1 MGERLPIAF
10 QCMTKVGDRIR
21 GKMLEP
27 TAIEVPIAASV
38 SNAVVPAPSVHNPRA
53 RKLRSAVWQ
62 DFTKERRADG
72 NCVAICNHC
81 KKQLTATSRS
91 GTTHLRNHLAIC
103 TTTSTR
109 RASKR
114 RKLVVRR
121 IHHNKSSADGRSGE
135 GHASGDDNDNEGT
148 HFDQEL
154 SRRDLVHMI
163 VQHGYR
169 FSIVDD
175 VGFQKFVK
183 NLQPQ
188 FRMVSYDTVR
198 ADSMVIY
205 EGEKLKLQDVLFKI
219 PCRVSISVDMWQSNT
234 QMEYMCLTCHY
245 IDHANDEWKVRK
257 KILNFVHMEA
267 PFTVDQIA
275 NLIVEKLHSWGIDRK
290 LGAVVLDNC
299 SGGEIVARELHRVL
313 QPRRLL
319 LNGDLFQVRSCAH
332 ILNLTVQ
339 ESWEQASD
347 ITDRVRKMITYVKFE
362 RFQKFQDI
370 SKLLHVDQ
378 KLLVVDSPDNW
389 SSIYLMFESACYY
402 HDVLVRLTE
411 QEGHYDVFLAAAD
424 WADVKALT
432 EILDVV
438 YHAMEKF
445 PVENPTANL
454 YFNEMC
460 EIHVLLRTWRNSPSP
475 VVAKVAGQMLSKFEG
490 YWDLTRPVMA
500 FASILD
506 PRYKMKSLEY
516 FFRLIYADEQFTA
529 KTMIDLIQNT
539 FHNLYNDYKHQSSD
553 SWKNPS
559 VLCYSRNSSSCMGS
573 MYSNGDDSKTFSR
586 ITLSDARRGLD
597 QYIQETSSGQSLKS
611 DLEMYLE
618 EAVYRQK
625 EGNQDNFDILGWWKS
640 FAAKYPV
647 LSQMAR
653 DILAIPVSIIP
664 LDSED
669 RTLNEYLSTMDPST
683 VQGLV
688 CAQDWLR
695 EDPEGILAVSGGQA
709 NDGAPHGD
717 ELILVPNQNR

>member
-1 MGERLPIAF
+1 M
-10 QCMTKVGDRIR
+10 GDRMR

-38 SNAVVPAPSVHNPRA
+38 SNALVPAPAVHNPRT

-72 NCVAICNHC
+72 NCVAVCKHC

-91 GTTHLRNHLAIC
+91 GTTHLRNHLATC

-109 RASKR
+109 RAGKR

-121 IHHNKSSADGRSGE
+121 IHHSKSFADGQSGE

-169 FSIVDD
+169 FSMVDD

-198 ADSMVIY
+198 SDTMEIY
-205 EGEKLKLQDVLFKI
+205 EGEKRKLQDVLFKI

-267 PFTVDQIA
+267 SFTVDQIA

-299 SGGEIVARELHRVL
+299 SGGEIVARELLRIL

-378 KLLVVDSPDNW
+378 KHLVVDSPDNL

-402 HDVLVRLTE
+402 HDVLVRLAE

-445 PVENPTANL
+445 PLENPTANL

-475 VVAKVAGQMLSKFEG
+475 VVAKVAAQMLSKFEG

-516 FFRLIYADEQFTA
+516 FFRLIYADEQFAA
-529 KTMIDLIQNT
+529 KTMIDVIQNT
-539 FHNLYNDYKHQSSD
+539 FHNLYNDYKHQSPD

-559 VLCYSRNSSSCMGS
+559 VFCYSRNSTSCMSS

-664 LDSED
+664 LGSED

-695 EDPEGILAVSGGQA
+695 EDPEGISEFYQ
-709 NDGAPHGD
+709 
-717 ELILVPNQNR
+717 ILSPTVVKISVYCLVNNV

>member
-1 MGERLPIAF
+1 M
-10 QCMTKVGDRIR
+10 
-21 GKMLEP
+21 EP
-27 TAIEVPIAASV
+27 TSIEVQNGASV
-38 SNAVVPAPSVHNPRA
+38 SNAVEPAPAVHNPRT
-53 RKLRSAVWQ
+53 RKLRSAVWK
-62 DFTKERRADG
+62 DFTRERRADG
-72 NCVAICNHC
+72 NYVAICKHC

-91 GTTHLRNHLAIC
+91 GTTHLRNHLATC

-109 RASKR
+109 RAGKR

-121 IHHNKSSADGRSGE
+121 IHHSKSFADGQSGE

-169 FSIVDD
+169 FSMVDD

-198 ADSMVIY
+198 ADSMEIY
-205 EGEKLKLQDVLFKI
+205 EGEKLKLQDVLSKI
-219 PCRVSISVDMWQSNT
+219 PCRVSISVDMWESNT

-257 KILNFVHMEA
+257 KILNFVPMEA

-299 SGGEIVARELHRVL
+299 SGGEIVARELLRIL

-332 ILNLTVQ
+332 ILNLTIQ
-339 ESWEQASD
+339 ESWEEASD

-378 KLLVVDSPDNW
+378 KHLVVDSPDNL

-402 HDVLVRLTE
+402 HDVLVRLAE

-445 PVENPTANL
+445 PLENPTANL

-475 VVAKVAGQMLSKFEG
+475 VVAKVAAQMLSKFEG
-490 YWDLTRPVMA
+490 YWDITRPVMA

-516 FFRLIYADEQFTA
+516 FFRLIYADEQFAA
-529 KTMIDLIQNT
+529 KTMIDVIQNT
-539 FHNLYNDYKHQSSD
+539 FHNLYNEYKHQSSD

-559 VLCYSRNSSSCMGS
+559 VLCYSRNSRSCMGS
-573 MYSNGDDSKTFSR
+573 MYSNGDDSRTFSR

-664 LDSED
+664 LGSED

-695 EDPEGILAVSGGQA
+695 EDPEGISEFYQ
-709 NDGAPHGD
+709 
-717 ELILVPNQNR
+717 ILSPTVVKISVYCLVNNV

>member
-1 MGERLPIAF
+1 VQNG
-10 QCMTKVGDRIR
+10 
-21 GKMLEP
+21 
-27 TAIEVPIAASV
+27 ASV
-38 SNAVVPAPSVHNPRA
+38 SNAVEPAPAVHNPRT
-53 RKLRSAVWQ
+53 RKLRSAVWK
-62 DFTKERRADG
+62 DFTRERRADG
-72 NCVAICNHC
+72 NYVAICKHC

-91 GTTHLRNHLAIC
+91 GTTHLRNHLATC

-109 RASKR
+109 RAGKR

-121 IHHNKSSADGRSGE
+121 IHHSKSFADGQSGE

-169 FSIVDD
+169 FSMVDD

-198 ADSMVIY
+198 ADSMEIY
-205 EGEKLKLQDVLFKI
+205 EGEKLKLQDVLSKI
-219 PCRVSISVDMWQSNT
+219 PCRVSISVDMWESNT

-257 KILNFVHMEA
+257 KILNFVPMEA

-299 SGGEIVARELHRVL
+299 SGGEIVARELLRIL
-313 QPRRLL
+313 QPRSLL

-332 ILNLTVQ
+332 ILNLTIQ
-339 ESWEQASD
+339 ESWEEASD

-378 KLLVVDSPDNW
+378 KHLVVDSPDNL

-402 HDVLVRLTE
+402 HDVLVRLAE

-432 EILDVV
+432 EILDVI

-445 PVENPTANL
+445 PLENPTANL

-475 VVAKVAGQMLSKFEG
+475 VVAKVAAQMLSKFEG

-516 FFRLIYADEQFTA
+516 FFRLIYADEQFAA
-529 KTMIDLIQNT
+529 KTMIDVIQNT
-539 FHNLYNDYKHQSSD
+539 FHNLYNDYKHQSPD

-559 VLCYSRNSSSCMGS
+559 VFCYSRNSTSCMGS

-664 LDSED
+664 LGSED

-695 EDPEGILAVSGGQA
+695 EDPEVAVSGGQA
-709 NDGAPHGD
+709 NDGAPLGD
-717 ELILVPNQNR
+717 ELILVPSQNR

>member
-1 MGERLPIAF
+1 M
-10 QCMTKVGDRIR
+10 
-21 GKMLEP
+21 EP
-27 TAIEVPIAASV
+27 TPIEVQNGASV
-38 SNAVVPAPSVHNPRA
+38 SNAVEPAPAVHNPRT
-53 RKLRSAVWQ
+53 RKLRSAVWK
-62 DFTKERRADG
+62 DFTRERRADG
-72 NCVAICNHC
+72 NYVAICKHC

-91 GTTHLRNHLAIC
+91 GTTHLRNHLATC

-109 RASKR
+109 RAGKR

-121 IHHNKSSADGRSGE
+121 IHHSKSFADGQSGE

-169 FSIVDD
+169 FSMVDD

-198 ADSMVIY
+198 ADSMEIY
-205 EGEKLKLQDVLFKI
+205 EGEKLKLQDVLSKI
-219 PCRVSISVDMWQSNT
+219 PCRVSISVDMWESNT

-257 KILNFVHMEA
+257 KILNFVPMEA

-299 SGGEIVARELHRVL
+299 SGGEIVARELLRIL
-313 QPRRLL
+313 QPRSLL

-332 ILNLTVQ
+332 ILNLTIQ
-339 ESWEQASD
+339 ESWEEASD

-378 KLLVVDSPDNW
+378 KHLVVDSPDNL

-402 HDVLVRLTE
+402 HDVLVRLAE

-445 PVENPTANL
+445 PLENPTANL

-475 VVAKVAGQMLSKFEG
+475 VVAKVAAQMLSKFEG
-490 YWDLTRPVMA
+490 YWDITRPVMA

-516 FFRLIYADEQFTA
+516 FFRLIYADEQFAA
-529 KTMIDLIQNT
+529 KTMIDVIQNT
-539 FHNLYNDYKHQSSD
+539 FHNLYNEYKHQSSD

-559 VLCYSRNSSSCMGS
+559 VLCYSRNSRSCMGS
-573 MYSNGDDSKTFSR
+573 MYSNGDDSRTFSR

-664 LDSED
+664 LDNEA

-695 EDPEGILAVSGGQA
+695 EDPEVAVSGGQA

-717 ELILVPNQNR
+717 ELILVPSQNS

>member
-1 MGERLPIAF
+1 
-10 QCMTKVGDRIR
+10 
-21 GKMLEP
+21 MLEP
-27 TAIEVPIAASV
+27 AAMEVPISSSV
-38 SNAVVPAPSVHNPRA
+38 NNAVVPAPIVHNPRA

-109 RASKR
+109 RVGKR

-121 IHHNKSSADGRSGE
+121 ILNRTSNDGRSGD
-135 GHASGDDNDNEGT
+135 GHASGEEHDNVGT

-154 SRRDLVHMI
+154 SRRDLARMI

-169 FSIVDD
+169 FTMVDD
-175 VGFQKFVK
+175 VGFHTFVK

-188 FRMVSYDTVR
+188 FRMVSHDTVV
-198 ADSMVIY
+198 ADSMELY
-205 EGEKLKLQDVLFKI
+205 EAERLKLQDVFLKA
-219 PCRVSISVDMWQSNT
+219 PCRVSISVDMWRSRT
-234 QMEYMCLTCHY
+234 QMDYLWLTCHFVQ
-245 IDHANDEWKVRK
+245 HVNDEWKLRRK
-257 KILNFVHMEA
+257 TLNFVHLEE
-267 PFTVDQIA
+267 PFTADQIT
-275 NLIVEKLHSWGIDRK
+275 NLILEKLHDWGIDRK
-290 LGAVVLDNC
+290 IAAVVLDNC
-299 SGGEIVARELHRVL
+299 TDGEIVARELLRVL

-319 LNGDLFQVRSCAH
+319 LNGDLFHVRSCTH

-339 ESWEQASD
+339 ESWEQASE
-347 ITDRVRKMITYVKFE
+347 ISGRVRKMINYVKFE

-370 SKLLHVDQ
+370 SKLLHMDQ
-378 KLLVVDSPDNW
+378 KPLAVDSPDNW
-389 SSIYLMFESACYY
+389 PSTFLMFESACYY
-402 HDVLVRLTE
+402 HDVLVRMAE
-411 QEGHYDVFLAAAD
+411 QEGQYDAFLAATD

-432 EILDVV
+432 EILDVI
-438 YHAMEKF
+438 YNTIEKF
-445 PVENPTANL
+445 PVEYPTANL

-490 YWDLTRPVMA
+490 YWDVTRPVMA

-529 KTMIDLIQNT
+529 KTMIDAIQNT
-539 FHNLYNDYKHQSSD
+539 FHNLYNDYKHESSD
-553 SWKNPS
+553 SWKSPS
-559 VLCYSRNSSSCMGS
+559 ALCYSRNGNSCMGS

-625 EGNQDNFDILGWWKS
+625 EGNQGNFDILGWWKS

-653 DILAIPVSIIP
+653 DILAIPVCAVP
-664 LDSED
+664 LDSEA
-669 RTLNEYLSTMDPST
+669 RRLNEYLSTMDPST
-683 VQGLV
+683 IQGLV
-688 CAQDWLR
+688 CAQDWLM
-695 EDPEGILAVSGGQA
+695 EEAEVAGSGGHAEDQPLR
-709 NDGAPHGD
+709 ND
-717 ELILVPNQNR
+717 ELIAVSK

>member
-1 MGERLPIAF
+1 
-10 QCMTKVGDRIR
+10 
-21 GKMLEP
+21 
-27 TAIEVPIAASV
+27 
-38 SNAVVPAPSVHNPRA
+38 
-53 RKLRSAVWQ
+53 
-62 DFTKERRADG
+62 
-72 NCVAICNHC
+72 
-81 KKQLTATSRS
+81 
-91 GTTHLRNHLAIC
+91 
-103 TTTSTR
+103 
-109 RASKR
+109 
-114 RKLVVRR
+114 
-121 IHHNKSSADGRSGE
+121 
-135 GHASGDDNDNEGT
+135 
-148 HFDQEL
+148 
-154 SRRDLVHMI
+154 
-163 VQHGYR
+163 
-169 FSIVDD
+169 
-175 VGFQKFVK
+175 
-183 NLQPQ
+183 
-188 FRMVSYDTVR
+188 
-198 ADSMVIY
+198 
-205 EGEKLKLQDVLFKI
+205 
-219 PCRVSISVDMWQSNT
+219 MWQSNT

-695 EDPEGILAVSGGQA
+695 EDPEGIREFYQILSLTVVKIGVYLTMIDFPCASAVAVSGGQA

>member
-10 QCMTKVGDRIR
+10 QCMTKVGDRR

-27 TAIEVPIAASV
+27 TAIEVQIPGSG
-38 SNAVVPAPSVHNPRA
+38 SHAVAPAVHNPRS

-109 RASKR
+109 RAGKR

-121 IHHNKSSADGRSGE
+121 VQHSKSSADGRSGE
-135 GHASGDDNDNEGT
+135 GHASGEDNDNEGT

-198 ADSMVIY
+198 ADSMEIY

-267 PFTVDQIA
+267 PFTEYEIA
-275 NLIVEKLHSWGIDRK
+275 NVIVEKLHGWGIDRK
-290 LGAVVLDNC
+290 LAAVVLDNC
-299 SGGEIVARELHRVL
+299 SGGELVATELLRVL
-313 QPRRLL
+313 QPRRPL

-347 ITDRVRKMITYVKFE
+347 ITERVRKMITYVKFE
-362 RFQKFQDI
+362 KFQKFQDI
-370 SKLLHVDQ
+370 SKPLHMDQ
-378 KLLVVDSPDNW
+378 KVLVVDSPDNW
-389 SSIYLMFESACYY
+389 SSLYLMFESACYY
-402 HDVLVRLTE
+402 HDVLVRLAE
-411 QEGHYDVFLAAAD
+411 QEGPYDVFLAATD

-460 EIHVLLRTWRNSPSP
+460 EIHVLLRTWRSSPSP

-490 YWDLTRPVMA
+490 YWDLTRPIMA

-506 PRYKMKSLEY
+506 PRFKMKSIEY
-516 FFRLIYADEQFTA
+516 FFRLIYADEQFAA
-529 KTMIDLIQNT
+529 KSMIDVIQNT

-553 SWKNPS
+553 SWKNSS
-559 VLCYSRNSSSCMGS
+559 VLCYSRNSSSMGS

-618 EAVYRQK
+618 EAVYRPK
-625 EGNQDNFDILGWWKS
+625 EGNQNNFDILGWWKT

-664 LDSED
+664 LDND
-669 RTLNEYLSTMDPST
+669 ARTLNEYLSTMDPLT

-695 EDPEGILAVSGGQA
+695 EDPEVAGSGGQA
-709 NDGAPHGD
+709 NDGAPHSD
-717 ELILVPNQNR
+717 ELIVVPTQNR

>member
-27 TAIEVPIAASV
+27 TAIEVPIAGSV
-38 SNAVVPAPSVHNPRA
+38 SNAVVPAPAVHNPRA

-72 NCVAICNHC
+72 NCVAVCNHC

-109 RASKR
+109 RAGKR

-121 IHHNKSSADGRSGE
+121 IQHNKSSTDGRSGE
-135 GHASGDDNDNEGT
+135 GHASGEDNDNEGT
-148 HFDQEL
+148 QFDQEL
-154 SRRDLVHMI
+154 SHRDLVHMI
-163 VQHGYR
+163 VQHGYP

-198 ADSMVIY
+198 ADSMEIY

-219 PCRVSISVDMWQSNT
+219 PNRVSISVDMWQSNT

-290 LGAVVLDNC
+290 VAAVVLDNY
-299 SGGEIVARELHRVL
+299 SGGEIVARELLRVL

-319 LNGDLFQVRSCAH
+319 LNGDLFQVRSCGH

-347 ITDRVRKMITYVKFE
+347 ITDRVRKMINHVKFE

-370 SKLLHVDQ
+370 SKLLHMDQ
-378 KLLVVDSPDNW
+378 KLLVLDSPDNW
-389 SSIYLMFESACYY
+389 PSTYLMFESACYY
-402 HDVLVRLTE
+402 HDVLARMAE

-475 VVAKVAGQMLSKFEG
+475 AVAKVAGQMLSKFEG
-490 YWDLTRPVMA
+490 YWDLTRRVMA

-516 FFRLIYADEQFTA
+516 FFRLIYADDQFTA
-529 KTMIDLIQNT
+529 KTMIDVIQNT

-559 VLCYSRNSSSCMGS
+559 VLYYSRNSSPCMGS

-597 QYIQETSSGQSLKS
+597 QYIQETSSGQSMKS

-625 EGNQDNFDILGWWKS
+625 ERNQDHFDILGWWKS

-664 LDSED
+664 LDREA
-669 RTLNEYLSTMDPST
+669 RTLNEYLSSMDPAT

-695 EDPEGILAVSGGQA
+695 EDPEVAGSGVQA
-709 NDGAPHGD
+709 NDGAPRGD
-717 ELILVPNQNR
+717 ELIVVPK

>member
-1 MGERLPIAF
+1 M
-10 QCMTKVGDRIR
+10 GDRRR

-27 TAIEVPIAASV
+27 SAIEVANAVSV
-38 SNAVVPAPSVHNPRA
+38 SNVVVPAPAVHITRT
-53 RKLRSAVWQ
+53 RRLRSAVWQ

-72 NCVAICNHC
+72 NSVAICNHC

-109 RASKR
+109 RAGKR

-121 IHHNKSSADGRSGE
+121 IRHNRSSVDGRSGE
-135 GHASGDDNDNEGT
+135 GHGSGEDNDNEGT

-163 VQHGYR
+163 VQHGYQ

-198 ADSMVIY
+198 ADSMEIY
-205 EGEKLKLQDVLFKI
+205 EGEKLKLQDVLSKI

-245 IDHANDEWKVRK
+245 TDHANDEWKVRK
-257 KILNFVHMEA
+257 KILNFVHMET
-267 PFTVDQIA
+267 PFTADQIA

-290 LGAVVLDNC
+290 LAAIVLDNC
-299 SGGEIVARELHRVL
+299 SDDEIIAGELLSIL

-319 LNGDLFQVRSCAH
+319 LNGGLFHVRSCAH

-339 ESWEQASD
+339 ESWELASD
-347 ITDRVRKMITYVKFE
+347 ITDRVRKMINYVKFE

-370 SKLLHVDQ
+370 SKLLHMDQ
-378 KLLVVDSPDNW
+378 KLLVLDSLDNW
-389 SSIYLMFESACYY
+389 ASLYVMFESACYY
-402 HDVLVRLTE
+402 HDVLVRLAE
-411 QEGHYDVFLAAAD
+411 QEGQYDVFLSAAD

-432 EILDVV
+432 EILDVI
-438 YHAMEKF
+438 YHAIEKF

-475 VVAKVAGQMLSKFEG
+475 AVAAVAGQMLSKFEG

-529 KTMIDLIQNT
+529 KTMIDAIQNT
-539 FHNLYNDYKHQSSD
+539 FQNLYNEYKHQSSD
-553 SWKNPS
+553 SWKNQS
-559 VLCYSRNSSSCMGS
+559 VCYSRNSSSCMGS

-597 QYIQETSSGQSLKS
+597 QYIQETSTGQSLKS

-625 EGNQDNFDILGWWKS
+625 EGNQDHFDILGWWKV

-653 DILAIPVSIIP
+653 EILAIPVSIIP
-664 LDSED
+664 LDNEA

-695 EDPEGILAVSGGQA
+695 EDPEGTSITEFYRL
-709 NDGAPHGD
+709 
-717 ELILVPNQNR
+717 LL

>member
-1 MGERLPIAF
+1 MP
-10 QCMTKVGDRIR
+10 MMS
-21 GKMLEP
+21 GK
-27 TAIEVPIAASV
+27 S
-38 SNAVVPAPSVHNPRA
+38 
-53 RKLRSAVWQ
+53 
-62 DFTKERRADG
+62 G
-72 NCVAICNHC
+72 
-81 KKQLTATSRS
+81 KKF
-91 GTTHLRNHLAIC
+91 
-103 TTTSTR
+103 ST
-109 RASKR
+109 
-114 RKLVVRR
+114 L
-121 IHHNKSSADGRSGE
+121 
-135 GHASGDDNDNEGT
+135 
-148 HFDQEL
+148 
-154 SRRDLVHMI
+154 
-163 VQHGYR
+163 
-169 FSIVDD
+169 
-175 VGFQKFVK
+175 
-183 NLQPQ
+183 
-188 FRMVSYDTVR
+188 
-198 ADSMVIY
+198 
-205 EGEKLKLQDVLFKI
+205 
-219 PCRVSISVDMWQSNT
+219 C
-234 QMEYMCLTCHY
+234 
-245 IDHANDEWKVRK
+245 
-257 KILNFVHMEA
+257 MEA
-267 PFTVDQIA
+267 PFTLDQMVNI
-275 NLIVEKLHSWGIDRK
+275 IVEKLHSWGIDRK
-290 LGAVVLDNC
+290 LAAVVLDNC
-299 SGGEIVARELHRVL
+299 SSSEIVARELHRVF
-313 QPRRLL
+313 QARRLL

-339 ESWEQASD
+339 ESWERASD
-347 ITDRVRKMITYVKFE
+347 ITDRVRKMINYVKFE

-370 SKLLHVDQ
+370 AKVLRMDQ
-378 KLLVVDSPDNW
+378 KLLVIDSPDNW
-389 SSIYLMFESACYY
+389 PSTYLMFDSACYY
-402 HDVLVRLTE
+402 QDVFVRLTE
-411 QEGHYDVFLAAAD
+411 QEGHYDVFLSAND

-460 EIHVLLRTWRNSPSP
+460 EIHVLLKTWCKSPST
-475 VVAKVAGQMLSKFEG
+475 VVAKVASQMLSKFEG

-516 FFRLIYADEQFTA
+516 FFRLIYSDEQFTA
-529 KTMIDLIQNT
+529 KTMIDVIQNT

-559 VLCYSRNSSSCMGS
+559 VLCYSRNSNSCMGS

-618 EAVYRQK
+618 EAVFRQK

-664 LDSED
+664 LDSEA

-695 EDPEGILAVSGGQA
+695 EDPEVVAGSGGHGD
-709 NDGAPHGD
+709 DGVPRGD
-717 ELILVPNQNR
+717 ELIVVPK

>member
-10 QCMTKVGDRIR
+10 QCMTKVGDRR
-21 GKMLEP
+21 SKMLEP
-27 TAIEVPIAASV
+27 TAIEQIAGSG
-38 SNAVVPAPSVHNPRA
+38 SNMVVPAPAVHNPRA

-109 RASKR
+109 RAGKR

-135 GHASGDDNDNEGT
+135 GHASGEDNDNEGT

-198 ADSMVIY
+198 ADSMEIY

-257 KILNFVHMEA
+257 KILNFVHMES
-267 PFTVDQIA
+267 PFTEYEIA
-275 NLIVEKLHSWGIDRK
+275 NVIVEKLHGWGIDRK
-290 LGAVVLDNC
+290 LAAVVLDNC
-299 SGGEIVARELHRVL
+299 SGGELVARELLRVL
-313 QPRRLL
+313 QPRRPL

-339 ESWEQASD
+339 ESWEQASE

-362 RFQKFQDI
+362 KFQKFQDI
-370 SKLLHVDQ
+370 SKLLHMDQ

-389 SSIYLMFESACYY
+389 SSLYLMFESACYY
-402 HDVLVRLTE
+402 HDVLVRLAE

-460 EIHVLLRTWRNSPSP
+460 EIHVLLRTWHNSPSP

-490 YWDLTRPVMA
+490 YWDLTRPIMA

-506 PRYKMKSLEY
+506 PRYKMKSIEY

-529 KTMIDLIQNT
+529 KSTIDVIQNT

-553 SWKNPS
+553 SWKNSS

-618 EAVYRQK
+618 EAVYRPK
-625 EGNQDNFDILGWWKS
+625 EGNQDNFDILGWWKT

-653 DILAIPVSIIP
+653 DILAIPVSTIP
-664 LDSED
+664 LDND
-669 RTLNEYLSTMDPST
+669 ARTLNEYLSTMDPLT

-695 EDPEGILAVSGGQA
+695 EDPEGIRIAGSGGQA

-717 ELILVPNQNR
+717 ELIVVPSQNR

>member
-1 MGERLPIAF
+1 
-10 QCMTKVGDRIR
+10 
-21 GKMLEP
+21 MLEP
-27 TAIEVPIAASV
+27 LAMEVPITSSV
-38 SNAVVPAPSVHNPRA
+38 NTAVVPVPVVHNPRA

-72 NCVAICNHC
+72 SCVAVCNHC

-109 RASKR
+109 RAGKR
-114 RKLVVRR
+114 RKLIVRR
-121 IHHNKSSADGRSGE
+121 ILHNKTSNDGHSGD
-135 GHASGDDNDNEGT
+135 GHASGEDHDNDST

-154 SRRDLVHMI
+154 SRRDLAHMI

-188 FRMVSYDTVR
+188 FRMVSYETVR
-198 ADSMVIY
+198 ADSMTIY
-205 EGEKLKLQDVLFKI
+205 ESEKLKLQDVLLKI
-219 PCRVSISVDMWQSNT
+219 PCRVSISVDMWRSNT
-234 QMEYMCLTCHY
+234 QMDYLCLTCHY
-245 IDHANDEWKVRK
+245 IDHANDEWKIRK
-257 KILNFVHMEA
+257 KILNFVHVEA
-267 PFTVDQIA
+267 PFTAEQIA
-275 NLIVEKLHSWGIDRK
+275 SIILEKLHEWGIDGK
-290 LGAVVLDNC
+290 LAAIVLDNC
-299 SGGEIVARELHRVL
+299 TSGEIVARELLGAL

-319 LNGDLFQVRSCAH
+319 LLNGNLFQVRSCAH

-339 ESWEQASD
+339 ESLEQTSGI
-347 ITDRVRKMITYVKFE
+347 ITRVREMIQNVKFSQE
-362 RFQKFQDI
+362 RFEKFQGTA
-370 SKLLHVDQ
+370 KLLQMDQ
-378 KLLVVDSPDNW
+378 KLLVLDSPNNW
-389 SSIYLMFESACYY
+389 PSTYLMFDSACYY
-402 HDVLVRLTE
+402 HDVLMRLAE
-411 QEGHYDVFLAAAD
+411 QEAHYSAFLTAKE

-432 EILDVV
+432 EILDAL
-438 YHAMEKF
+438 YHTMEKF

-454 YFNEMC
+454 YFNDMC
-460 EIHVLLRTWRNSPSP
+460 EMHVLLNTWRNSPSP
-475 VVAKVAGQMLSKFEG
+475 VVAQVADHMLTKFEG

-506 PRYKMKSLEY
+506 PRYKMKSVEY
-516 FFRLIYADEQFTA
+516 FCRLIYAADQFRA
-529 KTMIDLIQNT
+529 KTTIDDIRQT
-539 FHNLYNDYKHQSSD
+539 FTNLCSEYEQSANSF
-553 SWKNPS
+553 KNPS
-559 VLCYSRNSSSCMGS
+559 ALFYSGTSNSCMS
-573 MYSNGDDSKTFSR
+573 SVYSNGDDFKTFSR

-597 QYIQETSSGQSLKS
+597 QYIQETSSGQSFKS
-611 DLEMYLE
+611 DLDMYLE
-618 EAVYRQK
+618 EPVYRQK
-625 EGNQDNFDILGWWKS
+625 EGHLDNFDILGWWRS

-664 LDSED
+664 LDSEA

-695 EDPEGILAVSGGQA
+695 EDTEVTSS
-709 NDGAPHGD
+709 DGHADDKAARGD
-717 ELILVPNQNR
+717 ELIVLPK

>member
-1 MGERLPIAF
+1 M
-10 QCMTKVGDRIR
+10 
-21 GKMLEP
+21 EP
-27 TAIEVPIAASV
+27 TSIEVQNGASV
-38 SNAVVPAPSVHNPRA
+38 SNAVEPAPAVHNPRT
-53 RKLRSAVWQ
+53 RKLRSAVWK
-62 DFTKERRADG
+62 DFTRERRADG
-72 NCVAICNHC
+72 NYVAICKHC

-91 GTTHLRNHLAIC
+91 GTTHLRNHLATC

-109 RASKR
+109 RAGKR

-121 IHHNKSSADGRSGE
+121 IHHSKSSADGRSGE

-198 ADSMVIY
+198 SDTMEIY
-205 EGEKLKLQDVLFKI
+205 EGEKRKLQGVLFKI

-267 PFTVDQIA
+267 SFTVDQIA
-275 NLIVEKLHSWGIDRK
+275 NLVVEKLHSWGIDRK

-299 SGGEIVARELHRVL
+299 SGGEIVARELLRIL

-347 ITDRVRKMITYVKFE
+347 ITDRVRKMITYVKIE

-389 SSIYLMFESACYY
+389 PSIYLMFESACYY
-402 HDVLVRLTE
+402 HDVLVRLAE

-432 EILDVV
+432 EILDVI

-445 PVENPTANL
+445 PLENPTANL

-475 VVAKVAGQMLSKFEG
+475 VVAKVAAQMLSKFEG

-516 FFRLIYADEQFTA
+516 FFRLIYADEQFAA
-529 KTMIDLIQNT
+529 KTMIDVIQNT
-539 FHNLYNDYKHQSSD
+539 FHNLYNEYKHQSSD

-559 VLCYSRNSSSCMGS
+559 VLCYSRNSRSCMGS
-573 MYSNGDDSKTFSR
+573 MYSNGDDSRTFSR

-664 LDSED
+664 LDNEA

-695 EDPEGILAVSGGQA
+695 EDPEVAVSGGQA
-709 NDGAPHGD
+709 NDGAPLGD
-717 ELILVPNQNR
+717 ELILVPSQNS

>member
-10 QCMTKVGDRIR
+10 QCMTKVGDRR

-27 TAIEVPIAASV
+27 AAIEVQIPGSG
-38 SNAVVPAPSVHNPRA
+38 SNAVVPAPAVHNPRA

-109 RASKR
+109 RAGKR

-135 GHASGDDNDNEGT
+135 GHASGEDNDNEGT

-198 ADSMVIY
+198 ADSMEIY

-219 PCRVSISVDMWQSNT
+219 PSRVSISVDMWQSNT

-267 PFTVDQIA
+267 PFTEYEIA
-275 NLIVEKLHSWGIDRK
+275 NHIVEKLHGWGIDRK
-290 LGAVVLDNC
+290 LAAVVLDNC
-299 SGGEIVARELHRVL
+299 SGGELVARELLRVL
-313 QPRRLL
+313 QPRRPL

-362 RFQKFQDI
+362 KFQKFLDI
-370 SKLLHVDQ
+370 SKLLHMDQ

-389 SSIYLMFESACYY
+389 SSLYLMFDSACYY
-402 HDVLVRLTE
+402 HDVLVRLAE
-411 QEGHYDVFLAAAD
+411 QEGHYDIFLAATD

-490 YWDLTRPVMA
+490 YWDLTRPIMA

-506 PRYKMKSLEY
+506 PRYKMKSIEY
-516 FFRLIYADEQFTA
+516 FFRLIYADEQFAA
-529 KTMIDLIQNT
+529 KSMIDVIQNN

-553 SWKNPS
+553 SWKNSS
-559 VLCYSRNSSSCMGS
+559 VLSYSRNSSSCMGS

-618 EAVYRQK
+618 EAVYRPK
-625 EGNQDNFDILGWWKS
+625 EGNQDNFDILGWWKT

-664 LDSED
+664 LDND
-669 RTLNEYLSTMDPST
+669 ARTLNEYLSTMDPLT

-695 EDPEGILAVSGGQA
+695 EDPEVVGSGGQA
-709 NDGAPHGD
+709 NDGAPPHGD
-717 ELILVPNQNR
+717 ELIVVPSQNR

>member
-1 MGERLPIAF
+1 
-10 QCMTKVGDRIR
+10 
-21 GKMLEP
+21 MLEP
-27 TAIEVPIAASV
+27 TAMEVAIPGSV
-38 SNAVVPAPSVHNPRA
+38 NNAVGPTPVIHNPRA

-109 RASKR
+109 RAGKR

-121 IHHNKSSADGRSGE
+121 LIHNRTSNEGQSGD
-135 GHASGDDNDNEGT
+135 GHASGEERDRVGT

-154 SRRDLVHMI
+154 SRRDLVRMI
-163 VQHGYR
+163 VQHGYQ

-175 VGFQKFVK
+175 IGFQRFVK

-188 FRMVSYDTVR
+188 FRMVSYDTVM
-198 ADSMVIY
+198 ADSMEVY
-205 EGEKLKLQDVLFKI
+205 EAERLKLQDVLFKT
-219 PCRVSISVDMWQSNT
+219 PCRVSISVDMWRSST
-234 QMEYMCLTCHY
+234 RMDYLCLTCHF
-245 IDHANDEWKVRK
+245 IEHTNDEWKIRK
-257 KILNFVHMEA
+257 KILNFVLVEEH
-267 PFTVDQIA
+267 FTADQIA
-275 NLIVEKLHSWGIDRK
+275 NLILEKLHNWGIDRK
-290 LGAVVLDNC
+290 LAAVVLDNC
-299 SGGEIVARELHRVL
+299 TGGEIVARELLRVL

-319 LNGDLFQVRSCAH
+319 LNGDLFLVRSCAH

-339 ESWEQASD
+339 ESWEHASYIAD
-347 ITDRVRKMITYVKFE
+347 KVRKMISYVKFE

-370 SKLLHVDQ
+370 SKPLHMDQ
-378 KLLVVDSPDNW
+378 KPLVVDSPDNW
-389 SSIYLMFESACYY
+389 HSTFLMFESACYY
-402 HDVLVRLTE
+402 HDVLVRLAE
-411 QEGHYDVFLAAAD
+411 QEEHYDAFLATND

-438 YHAMEKF
+438 YNAMEKF

-500 FASILD
+500 LASILD

-529 KTMIDLIQNT
+529 KTMIDVIQNT
-539 FHNLYNDYKHQSSD
+539 LHNLYNDYKHQSSD
-553 SWKNPS
+553 SWKSASSFCN
-559 VLCYSRNSSSCMGS
+559 SRNRNSGMGS

-618 EAVYRQK
+618 EAVYRQ

-653 DILAIPVSIIP
+653 DILAIPVSIVP
-664 LDSED
+664 LDSEA
-669 RTLNEYLSTMDPST
+669 RSLNEYHSNMDPST

-695 EDPEGILAVSGGQA
+695 EETEGIKSY
-709 NDGAPHGD
+709 
-717 ELILVPNQNR
+717 IYF